1 MRLLDSEDRRMD
13 STTSA
18 VMTALIEAG
27 NIDTVYRDVYLD
39 RARTVLAP
47 VLSLGDF
54 HRLEQERAALAELP
68 LTIARAL
75 DNANWSLVK
84 QLSER
89 AQTLKQAIDD
99 KGGLLQTARSIYDV
113 RDVRLDPFSPGLEPF
128 TRIARREL
136 PTLRKRAFELLETLE
151 RVDVAWNDFYS
162 AQRRPFQERPQTGAE
177 LETDATS
184 SPEDTVES
192 ARQALKAGDMKRL
205 EGLADAL
212 IATGTPSASVVAAN
226 VRATRIED
234 EPRRELQPVAYS
246 SETLARARHLG
257 LTSRHL
263 DPRMELASLRRY
275 AWTPSSDEHGHS
287 AAAQVPLPS
296 GSLEGLRDGVEMF
309 VIHPLVN
316 SGGARYLPSLVAEDV
331 LVEDFPDPA
340 DGQTPPASELVK
352 SLRLPGR
359 RGLPRI
365 AIEQALLMHGA
376 RILEKELG
384 LDPRV
389 FRLVCIPPDVY
400 VRLDE
405 TEGWGRQPFWTH
417 FDGYL
422 IRTVTGQVRLQ
433 ALAGG
438 DVHYGGLYELLAV
451 GRDYDSDR
459 LLARFAV
466 VQRARMAAW

>member
-1 MRLLDSEDRRMD
+1 MD
-13 STTSA
+13 STVSA
-18 VMTALIEAG
+18 VMTALIEVG
-27 NIDTVYRDVYLD
+27 NIDTVYRDVYLA

-47 VLSLGDF
+47 VLSLEDF

-75 DNANWSLVK
+75 DNAHWSLVK

-89 AQTLKQAIDD
+89 AQTLKRAIED
-99 KGGLLQTARSIYDV
+99 KGGLLQTAQSIYDV

-128 TRIARREL
+128 TRTARREL
-136 PTLRKRAFELLETLE
+136 PTLRKRTLELLETLQ
-151 RVDVAWNDFYS
+151 RADVAWKDFYGV
-162 AQRRPFQERPQTGAE
+162 RRQAFQARPQTGAE
-177 LETDATS
+177 PESDASS
-184 SPEDTVES
+184 SPADAVES
-192 ARQALKAGDMKRL
+192 ARQALKAGDMNRL
-205 EGLADAL
+205 AGLAHAL
-212 IATGTPSASVVAAN
+212 IAAGTPSASVVSHAAN
-226 VRATRIED
+226 VGAVRIED
-234 EPRRELQPVAYS
+234 EPRQELQPVAYS

-257 LTSRHL
+257 LTPHHL
-263 DPRMELASLRRY
+263 EPRMELASLRRY
-275 AWTPSSDEHGHS
+275 AWTPLSDERGNS

-296 GSLEGLRDGVEMF
+296 GSPEGLRDGVAMF
-309 VIHPLVN
+309 AIHPLVN

-331 LVEDFPDPA
+331 LVEDFPDPG
-340 DGQTPPASELVK
+340 DSQTPAASELVK

-400 VRLDE
+400 VRVGE
-405 TEGWGRQPFWTH
+405 AEGWGRQPFWTH

-422 IRTVTGQVRLQ
+422 IRTVMGQVRLQ

-438 DVHYGGLYELLAV
+438 DVRYGGLYELLGV

-466 VQRARMAAW
+466 VQRARMVAW

>member
-1 MRLLDSEDRRMD
+1 MSEDRRMD
-13 STTSA
+13 NTASA
-18 VMTALIEAG
+18 IMTALIEAG
-27 NIDTVYRDVYLD
+27 HIDTVYRDVYLD

-47 VLSLGDF
+47 VLSREDF

-75 DNANWSLVK
+75 ANANWSLVK
-84 QLSER
+84 ELSVR
-89 AQTLKQAIDD
+89 AQTLKRAIDD
-99 KGGLLQTARSIYDV
+99 NSGVLQTARGIYDV

-128 TRIARREL
+128 TRIARHEL
-136 PTLRKRAFELLETLE
+136 PTLGKRMVELLETLE
-151 RVDVAWNDFYS
+151 RADVGWHDFYG
-162 AQRRPFQERPQTGAE
+162 ARRRTFQARPQTGAE
-177 LETDATS
+177 LEGDATS
-184 SPEDTVES
+184 APADALES

-205 EGLADAL
+205 AGLADSL
-212 IATGTPSASVVAAN
+212 MATGAPAASVVSN
-226 VRATRIED
+226 SLNERAPRTQD
-234 EPRRELQPVAYS
+234 EPRQDLEPVAYS
-246 SETLARARHLG
+246 SETLARARPLG

-263 DPRMELASLRRY
+263 EPRMELASLRRY
-275 AWTPSSDEHGHS
+275 AWTPSSDEYGHS
-287 AAAQVPLPS
+287 GAAQVPLPS
-296 GSLEGLRDGVEMF
+296 GSPEGLQSGVEVF

-316 SGGARYLPSLVAEDV
+316 SGGARYLPSLVAEDL

-340 DGQTPPASELVK
+340 EGQTPPPAPLVK
-352 SLRLPGR
+352 SLGLPGR

-376 RILEKELG
+376 RILEQELG
-384 LDPRV
+384 LDPRA

-400 VRLDE
+400 VRVGE
-405 TEGWGRQPFWTH
+405 AEGWGRQPFWTH

-438 DVHYGGLYELLAV
+438 DVRYGGLYDLLGV
-451 GRDYDSDR
+451 GREYDSDR

-466 VQRARMAAW
+466 VQRARMVAW

>member
-1 MRLLDSEDRRMD
+1 MRVDDAASSVL
-13 STTSA
+13 
-18 VMTALIEAG
+18 TALIEAG

-39 RARTVLAP
+39 HARTVLAP
-47 VLSLGDF
+47 VLSLEEF

-75 DNANWSLVK
+75 DSENWSLVK

-89 AQTLKQAIDD
+89 AQTLKHAIDD
-99 KGGLLQTARSIYDV
+99 KAALLQTARSIYDV
-113 RDVRLDPFSPGLEPF
+113 RDVGLDPFSPGLEPF
-128 TRIARREL
+128 ARIAKRDL
-136 PTLRKRAFELLETLE
+136 PTLRTRMLETLETLE
-151 RVDVAWNDFYS
+151 RADVAWKDFY
-162 AQRRPFQERPQTGAE
+162 AGRRRAFQTRPQTDAE
-177 LETDATS
+177 VETDAAS
-184 SPEDTVES
+184 SPAAAVES

-205 EGLADAL
+205 VGLADAL
-212 IATGTPSASVVAAN
+212 IATGTPSASVVSHAAN
-226 VRATRIED
+226 VRAARIED
-234 EPRRELQPVAYS
+234 APRQELQPVAYS

-257 LTSRHL
+257 LTPRHL
-263 DPRMELASLRRY
+263 EPRMELASLRRY

-296 GSLEGLRDGVEMF
+296 GSPEGLRDGVAMF
-309 VIHPLVN
+309 AIHPLVN

-331 LVEDFPDPA
+331 LVEDFPDPG
-340 DGQTPPASELVK
+340 DGQTPAASELVK
-352 SLRLPGR
+352 SLGLPGR

-376 RILEKELG
+376 RILEKELR

-389 FRLVCIPPDVY
+389 YRLVCIPPDVY
-400 VRLDE
+400 VRVGE
-405 TEGWGRQPFWTH
+405 AEGWGRQPFWTH

-422 IRTVTGQVRLQ
+422 IRTVSGQVRLQ

-438 DVHYGGLYELLAV
+438 DVRYGGLYELLAV
-451 GRDYDSDR
+451 GREYDSDR

-466 VQRARMAAW
+466 VQRARMVAW

>member
-1 MRLLDSEDRRMD
+1 MD
-13 STTSA
+13 STANA
-18 VMTALIEAG
+18 VMTALLDAG

-47 VLSLGDF
+47 VLSVEDF
-54 HRLEQERAALAELP
+54 HRLEQERAALTELP

-75 DNANWSLVK
+75 DTANWSLVK
-84 QLSER
+84 EMSER
-89 AQTLKQAIDD
+89 VQTLKRAVDE
-99 KGGLLQTARSIYDV
+99 KAALLQTARSIYDV

-136 PTLRKRAFELLETLE
+136 PTLRKRTLDVLETLQ
-151 RVDVAWNDFYS
+151 RADVAWNDFYG
-162 AQRRPFQERPQTGAE
+162 ARRRAFQARPETFAGAA
-177 LETDATS
+177 TDATS
-184 SPEDTVES
+184 SSADAVES

-205 EGLADAL
+205 AGLADAL
-212 IATGTPSASVVAAN
+212 IAAGTPSAAAVSHAASVGTA
-226 VRATRIED
+226 RIED
-234 EPRRELQPVAYS
+234 EPSQELQPVTYS

-257 LTSRHL
+257 LTARHL
-263 DPRMELASLRRY
+263 ERRMELASLRRY
-275 AWTPSSDEHGHS
+275 AWTPSSDERATN

-296 GSLEGLRDGVEMF
+296 GSPEALRENVAMF
-309 VIHPLVN
+309 AIHPLVN
-316 SGGARYLPSLVAEDV
+316 SGGARYLPSLLAEDV

-340 DGQTPPASELVK
+340 DGQTPAPSELVN
-352 SLRLPGR
+352 SLGLPGR

-376 RILEKELG
+376 RILDTDLG

-400 VRLDE
+400 VRVGE
-405 TEGWGRQPFWTH
+405 AEGWGRQPFWTH

-422 IRTVTGQVRLQ
+422 IRTVMGQLRLQ

-438 DVHYGGLYELLAV
+438 DVRYGGLYELLAV

-466 VQRARMAAW
+466 VQRARMVAW